1 MFALIS
7 ACSSGEE
14 TSQLQNS
21 GNSTAPA
28 LGAASAQVTTVTT
41 SSETDVLLVPS
52 TGLTDVA
59 QAQTTQSPENTTQ
72 SPENTSQS
80 PENTTQSPE
89 NTTQSPENT
98 SQSPESSTQPP
109 ANPFDLAQ
117 TSSPGNGPENDNEDP
132 DLEEANPETNSTSII
147 KITWQVASANDLGH
161 YIYFAKNS
169 GNTYQLATQRLLSG
183 EETNGEVQHT
193 FDAGTDLGLGAS
205 ESVCFAISAFD
216 DDGESGRSASEC
228 VTLTK

>member
-59 QAQTTQSPENTTQ
+59 QAQ
-72 SPENTSQS
+72 
-80 PENTTQSPE
+80 TTQSPE